1 MLLSDILKSVH
12 DKKEYRPSKNDSNF
26 NYVHI
31 EDVLDF
37 VRLAYNE
44 GRNSQDNIE
53 RNDSGKECQPS
64 GENNKQSI
72 KLPKKAIENITECIS
87 NQQDIPVEFKA
98 VLVNDFWDLL

>member
-31 EDVLDF
+31 EYVLDL

-44 GRNSQDNIE
+44 GRNSLKTAE
-53 RNDSGKECQPS
+53 RNDNTDSQKCLCETPGFLMTGTC
-64 GENNKQSI
+64 GN
-72 KLPKKAIENITECIS
+72 CGGV
-87 NQQDIPVEFKA
+87 IPDDKF
-98 VLVNDFWDLL
+98 